1 MTPMTQAAA
10 AELDGLAA
18 ASCPNPQRAEN
29 VVVGRCGECP
39 TCRAH
44 DRMMLHL
51 RWLRWLREA
60 HRPEEDCFPAA
71 TVGQVLALTEPEG

>member
-1 MTPMTQAAA
+1 MTTAST
-10 AELDGLAA
+10 AELNGLAA
-18 ASCPNPQRAEN
+18 AACTRPRQTEG

-39 TCRAH
+39 SCLAH

-60 HRPEEDCFPAA
+60 HRPEDDCYPAA
-71 TVGQVLALTEPEG
+71 TVGQVLALTEPEE